1 MTRFYKY
8 FFVLL
13 FMLILPNLS
22 QAKVFNADNLQ
33 ETNFE
38 LSSLEFKGEN
48 LTSKSNPAKAFLQFA
63 DSKISLK
70 ITNKDQQQRLV
81 IQLPRFP
88 LQTSDMFVEA
98 KLLIFG
104 GDVSETSPQK
114 FDILLVRQP

>member
-1 MTRFYKY
+1 MSRFYKY

-13 FMLILPNLS
+13 FMLILPNLC
-22 QAKVFNADNLQ
+22 QAKVFNVDNLQ

-63 DSKISLK
+63 DSKIPLK

>member
-1 MTRFYKY
+1 MSRFYKY

-22 QAKVFNADNLQ
+22 QAKVFNVDNLQ

-63 DSKISLK
+63 DSKIPLK

>member
-1 MTRFYKY
+1 
-8 FFVLL
+8 
-13 FMLILPNLS
+13 MLILPNLS
-22 QAKVFNADNLQ
+22 QAKVFNVDNLQ

-63 DSKISLK
+63 DSKIPLK